1 MRFVTKLKKIDQS
14 QYFIYW
20 IQFSDWLFFFL
31 EWVQISLKSLINT
44 RIKELLYTVSNV
56 LSKHW
61 QYTNKTL
68 WSELSEFNY
77 LVTEYVHQ
85 HWQCFDFTEI
95 LEQQFH
101 NCNNLYCCDFVLHT
115 AHNSIALSTLK
126 NIDTHSPVQLWWST
140 L

>member
-1 MRFVTKLKKIDQS
+1 MTI
-14 QYFIYW
+14 
-20 IQFSDWLFFFL
+20 
-31 EWVQISLKSLINT
+31 
-44 RIKELLYTVSNV
+44 
-56 LSKHW
+56 
-61 QYTNKTL
+61 

-85 HWQCFDFTEI
+85 RWQCFDFTEI

-115 AHNSIALSTLK
+115 AHNSITLSTLK

-140 L
+140 LCVCIYIYIYIGYRIVRFKVNIPINKIHPSFNQGSIYQLLLSLCVFPVALVRSL